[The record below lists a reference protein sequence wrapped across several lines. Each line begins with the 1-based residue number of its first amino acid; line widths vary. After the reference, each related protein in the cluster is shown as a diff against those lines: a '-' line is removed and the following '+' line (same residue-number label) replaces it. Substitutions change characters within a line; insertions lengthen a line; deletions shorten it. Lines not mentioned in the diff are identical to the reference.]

1 MLDDV
6 LIYCNNLNGVKSIDK
21 SVDFLSEVLAAIFK
35 IYMLSETHLNADVS
49 SSEIFPPNFEVFRC
63 DRSPATEQF
72 QRIKRKG
79 WGGVLIAIDKTF
91 NPQCIGTAE
100 HLGAEQVWAKVKCNG
115 RNLILA
121 QVYIRPD
128 SPLEVYKAH
137 MNALREVASKAK
149 QNDILLVSG
158 DFNLRNLIWYTC
170 NANDAHDPDIKF
182 EPNPEIAVAV
192 NAVSEKEKIIIDT
205 CHELGL
211 FQICTHHNENKR
223 MLDLLWTNEPNM
235 FTCNM
240 SKSNIAKNE
249 THHQAL
255 EVIIHD
261 TIDSKSDD
269 VITYKDFKHADYT
282 SINNFFDNANW
293 NNVFNGMDLND
304 AIDQFYAIVNTA
316 IDTNVETRTKKHQ
329 IHPKWFD
336 SELINLKNRV
346 NTLHKMKKFDT
357 TDETKK
363 DHAELRREYKKKSR
377 SAFRN
382 YKLEMEQLINDDPQK
397 FFEYVRTCNN
407 TNNDLPN
414 EMEYDGKKCSD
425 PYEIANSFATHFG
438 KAYTQPI
445 DGSEASYDENDP
457 ILIDRCTN
465 FPRIN
470 VTEELVM
477 EKIHDLPN
485 NLVSGPDGI
494 PNMFIKNC
502 IHTLL
507 KPITHILRES
517 LNSGCVP
524 NTWKRSYVRPVHKSG
539 AKYKIENYRGVAL
552 QCIIPKLLDS
562 IIANH
567 LNYHM
572 RNIIDSSQHGFVKGK
587 STITNLAEFTSH
599 TLIGMQHGIQTD
611 AIYLDLAKA
620 FDSVDVKLLIHK
632 LKIMG
637 LNEQIL
643 EWIKSYLSERQQIV
657 RLNGAMSTPIEV
669 TSGTGQGYPIG
680 ATLFVLFIIDLPHCI
695 VNSNLQS
702 FADDTRFS
710 MQIKQVDDCL
720 ALQADLNRVVKYF
733 KRNRMNLNVKKT
745 NYVSYHRGELKFD
758 FKYTIEGKS
767 IDRVKIIKDLGVVLD
782 EKMNFDAHIEYI
794 TARAKSRL
802 AWIKRFGREFDDPWT
817 IKRLFFTFV
826 LPIIEYGSQIW
837 NPYTNE
843 KIARI
848 ESVQKQ
854 FLLFALRKMK
864 WPHRFILPQYNN
876 RLLFL
881 QMITLEERRKIAQ
894 ICFIHNVICGQT
906 SSKHI
911 MEKIN
916 LRTPRLRTRN
926 TEFLELPTR
935 IYNYS
940 MFEPIN
946 YMLITYNEFYK
957 YFNII
962 EPNQTND
969 CDTSTIPKI
978 YKTYLIDFNVSTNT
992 VKQRITDYFRRN
1004 RTWRD

>member
-1 MLDDV
+1 
-6 LIYCNNLNGVKSIDK
+6 
-21 SVDFLSEVLAAIFK
+21 
-35 IYMLSETHLNADVS
+35 
-49 SSEIFPPNFEVFRC
+49 
-63 DRSPATEQF
+63 
-72 QRIKRKG
+72 
-79 WGGVLIAIDKTF
+79 
-91 NPQCIGTAE
+91 
-100 HLGAEQVWAKVKCNG
+100 
-115 RNLILA
+115 
-121 QVYIRPD
+121 
-128 SPLEVYKAH
+128 
-137 MNALREVASKAK
+137 
-149 QNDILLVSG
+149 
-158 DFNLRNLIWYTC
+158 
-170 NANDAHDPDIKF
+170 
-182 EPNPEIAVAV
+182 
-192 NAVSEKEKIIIDT
+192 
-205 CHELGL
+205 
-211 FQICTHHNENKR
+211 
-223 MLDLLWTNEPNM
+223 
-235 FTCNM
+235 
-240 SKSNIAKNE
+240 
-249 THHQAL
+249 
-255 EVIIHD
+255 
-261 TIDSKSDD
+261 
-269 VITYKDFKHADYT
+269 
-282 SINNFFDNANW
+282 
-293 NNVFNGMDLND
+293 
-304 AIDQFYAIVNTA
+304 
-316 IDTNVETRTKKHQ
+316 
-329 IHPKWFD
+329 
-336 SELINLKNRV
+336 
-346 NTLHKMKKFDT
+346 
-357 TDETKK
+357 
-363 DHAELRREYKKKSR
+363 
-377 SAFRN
+377 
-382 YKLEMEQLINDDPQK
+382 
-397 FFEYVRTCNN
+397 
-407 TNNDLPN
+407 
-414 EMEYDGKKCSD
+414 
-425 PYEIANSFATHFG
+425 
-438 KAYTQPI
+438 
-445 DGSEASYDENDP
+445 
-457 ILIDRCTN
+457 
-465 FPRIN
+465 
-470 VTEELVM
+470 
-477 EKIHDLPN
+477 
-485 NLVSGPDGI
+485 
-494 PNMFIKNC
+494 
-502 IHTLL
+502 
-507 KPITHILRES
+507 
-517 LNSGCVP
+517 
-524 NTWKRSYVRPVHKSG
+524 
-539 AKYKIENYRGVAL
+539 
-552 QCIIPKLLDS
+552 
-562 IIANH
+562 
-567 LNYHM
+567 M

-733 KRNRMNLNVKKT
+733 KRNRMNLN
-745 NYVSYHRGELKFD
+745 
-758 FKYTIEGKS
+758 
-767 IDRVKIIKDLGVVLD
+767 
-782 EKMNFDAHIEYI
+782 
-794 TARAKSRL
+794 
-802 AWIKRFGREFDDPWT
+802 
-817 IKRLFFTFV
+817 
-826 LPIIEYGSQIW
+826 
-837 NPYTNE
+837 
-843 KIARI
+843 
-848 ESVQKQ
+848 
-854 FLLFALRKMK
+854 MK